1 MLAKGSNGEDSTQT
15 ECNPTVP
22 PRTTWSEA
30 SILGI
35 LQRSLIIFATH

>member
-22 PRTTWSEA
+22 PRTTW
-30 SILGI
+30 L
-35 LQRSLIIFATH
+35 RSFDIRHLAT